1 VLTIFS
7 VVMLPLTFITGFF
20 GMNVRFP
27 GFDSAMGF
35 LATIGSMIVVVGA
48 MLGFFRWK
56 KWL

>member
-27 GFDSAMGF
+27 GFNSRQASSRRSA
-35 LATIGSMIVVVGA
+35 
-48 MLGFFRWK
+48 
-56 KWL
+56 

>member
-20 GMNVRFP
+20 GMNVHFP
-27 GFDSAMGF
+27 GFDSFHGFIATVVAMV
-35 LATIGSMIVVVGA
+35 LIVVA